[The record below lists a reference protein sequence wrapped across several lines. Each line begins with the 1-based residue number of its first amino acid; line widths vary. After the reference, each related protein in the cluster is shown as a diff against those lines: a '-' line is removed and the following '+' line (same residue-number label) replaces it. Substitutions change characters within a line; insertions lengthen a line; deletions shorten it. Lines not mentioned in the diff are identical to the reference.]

1 MNTCNSTCRTAY
13 KAMRLS
19 AYNGSCDL
27 CASNTGNS
35 SLASW
40 STNSTNC
47 AACAQTWQNYSAA
60 CSGGANKA
68 CFNFDVIANG
78 NLKSI
83 ANLLTQS
90 TAVPSG
96 AGDVYDFFSQYT
108 NAIATCSDA
117 FDYLAGYALTTNND
131 PLFPAGVTGSDCP
144 VQGASNL
151 TCSAACNNDWY
162 LLADLCQTQTVIQY
176 DNNGLPGPNGVSVAA
191 PPDTFITIEL
201 ALQYLL
207 NGTAMGPYNNNTLT
221 GSGDAPYVLTDA
233 SCVASNWFT
242 TFTDGTTGIGLS
254 TSSDASTPIP
264 TTVLGINTTAMVA
277 KPAPASTTCLQ
288 AAAIMNTSVAPGG
301 SCDACLSDTGSAGGC
316 FANCP
321 LCASVFTTYIDA
333 CGATGDNTLQPTFAL
348 ASYWAGQLQTVA
360 GNFANG
366 DCYLN
371 MVEQIMMPLAA
382 VCSDYVASLALSSLT
397 IFQSNP
403 NPNNSS
409 LTINGPNCPTTASD
423 SAYAP
428 GTCPAACGADL
439 ALFGGCQRTST
450 VSIPL
455 LNVNNVPF
463 PTAWAQL
470 VNGSMGVVNSAKT
483 TNAAFNLTG
492 CASILATYAP
502 GVLANGAVNASLPT
516 AAPNC
521 SAARATL
528 LASTNNGACDQCS
541 SNTGNPTNCFTD
553 AAGDPDCLQCGVQ
566 YDQYTNACN
575 ETYNDIGNIF
585 AFNLQQTTAAGNL
598 GDCFDYFNQAAQ
610 SLIGTAGFDTDNCTD
625 TWDSIVQYSETL
637 YNDPADD
644 TAGPNCNVVAGSSC
658 PASCQADLAQLNT
671 FCTTT
676 SIVQWAGFGY
686 TAANG
691 STIVAPAGT
700 NVTIATAWQLFVNG
714 TATYPIGNTIVKG
727 VATSV
732 PFALAACTL
741 PSWAPTT
748 GPGSVAGMTATTV
761 TGSFSIN
768 LGSTTIA
775 QLYAANAANNTIET
789 AIAASLG
796 VPAMAVTINWKQ
808 LLAAAGRRLLATTT
822 IPYTVTTTV
831 STAAAL
837 TTKVAAFNPSSIT
850 SSVAALPGL
859 SAVTTAPAP
868 APASAAVTTKHAA
881 AVAVALAVALGF

>member
-1 MNTCNSTCRTAY
+1 
-13 KAMRLS
+13 MRLS

-40 STNSTNC
+40 STYSANC
-47 AACAQTWQNYSAA
+47 SACAQTWQNYSAA

-68 CFNFDVIANG
+68 CFNFNVIANG

-90 TAVPSG
+90 TGAPN

-131 PLFPAGVTGSDCP
+131 PLYPAGVTGSDCP

-162 LLADLCQTQTVIQY
+162 LLADLCQTQQLIQY
-176 DNNGLPGPNGVSVAA
+176 DNNGLPGPTASSPSVVA
-191 PPDTFITIEL
+191 PPNTFITIEL
-201 ALQYLL
+201 ALQYLM
-207 NGTAMGPYNNNTLT
+207 NGTAMGPNNNNT
-221 GSGDAPYVLTDA
+221 GSGDAPYVLTDP

-254 TSSDASTPIP
+254 TSSDASTPVP
-264 TTVLGINTTAMVA
+264 TTVLGINTAPLVA
-277 KPAPASTTCLQ
+277 TPAAANTTCLQ
-288 AAAIMNTSVAPGG
+288 AAAAMNTSVAPGG
-301 SCDACLSDTGSAGGC
+301 SCDTCLSDTGSASGC
-316 FANCP
+316 SVNCP
-321 LCASVFTTYIDA
+321 ICGGVFTTYIDA

-348 ASYWAGQLQTVA
+348 ASYWAAQLQVVA
-360 GNFANG
+360 GNFTYG

-371 MVEQIMMPLAA
+371 MVQQIMTPLAA
-382 VCSDYVASLALSSLT
+382 QCSDYLASMAMSSLT
-397 IFQSNP
+397 IFQTNANP
-403 NPNNSS
+403 ANAS
-409 LTINGPNCPTTASD
+409 LTIVGPNCPTTASD
-423 SAYAP
+423 SPYAA
-428 GTCPAACGADL
+428 GTCPTACAADL
-439 ALFGGCQRTST
+439 AVLGGCYANSVINIPTLG
-450 VSIPL
+450 VS
-455 LNVNNVPF
+455 NVPF

-483 TNAAFNLTG
+483 TNAAFSLSG
-492 CASILATYAP
+492 CASTLATYAP
-502 GVLANGAVNASLPT
+502 GVLANGTVSAALPT

-521 SAARATL
+521 TVARAAMTTST
-528 LASTNNGACDQCS
+528 ASGFCDACS
-541 SNTGNPTNCFTD
+541 SNTGNPNNCFTD
-553 AAGDPDCLQCGVQ
+553 VSGDPDCLACGVQ
-566 YDQYTNACN
+566 FDAYTNVCA
-575 ETYNDIGNIF
+575 ETYNDIGNTF
-585 AFNLQQTTAAGNL
+585 AGNLMQTAAAGNL
-598 GDCFDYFNQAAQ
+598 GDCFDYFNLAAQ
-610 SLIGTAGFDTDNCTD
+610 SLIGTAGFDTDACSD
-625 TWDSIVQYSETL
+625 TWDSIVQYSETV

-644 TAGPNCNVVAGSSC
+644 TAGPNCNVVAGASC

-671 FCTTT
+671 YCN
-676 SIVQWAGFGY
+676 SSSVVQWAGFGY
-686 TAANG
+686 PAANG
-691 STIVAPAGT
+691 GTTVAAAGT
-700 NVTIATAWQLFVNG
+700 TVNITTAWQLFVNG
-714 TATYPIGNTIVKG
+714 TATGPIGNTLVKG

-741 PSWAPTT
+741 PSWAPTS

-775 QLYAANAANNTIET
+775 QLYAANAAGNTIET

-796 VPAMAVTINWKQ
+796 VPAMAVTINWTQ

-822 IPYTVTTTV
+822 IPYTVTTTA